1 MTRMAVYGAG
11 GVMDAGVHLPLVD
24 FSGEGF
30 SHRRLAET
38 VDAARECGFAA
49 VSANDHFLFS
59 VPWLDGLTA
68 LAAVADR
75 SGGMKLMTTVALVT
89 LRGPAP
95 LAKALSALDI
105 VSGGRVIAG
114 LGPGS
119 SRGDYA
125 AAGLPFEQ
133 RWQRFD
139 TAVRLIKGMLQP
151 GPADGAPAGGL
162 LPPPRQSRGI
172 PLWIGSWAH
181 EPACAAWPVLV
192 MAGLPRRTTPH
203 RKGSPRN

>member
-1 MTRMAVYGAG
+1 
-11 GVMDAGVHLPLVD
+11 MDAGVHLPLID
-24 FSGEGF
+24 FGGEGF
-30 SHRRLAET
+30 SHRRLTET
-38 VDAARECGFAA
+38 VNAARECGFAA

-68 LAAVADR
+68 LAAVADQ
-75 SGGMKLMTTVALVT
+75 SGEMKLMTSVALVT
-89 LRGPAP
+89 LRGPTA

-105 VSGGRVIAG
+105 LSGGRVIAG

-119 SRGDYA
+119 SRGRLRGGRA
-125 AAGLPFEQ
+125 
-133 RWQRFD
+133 
-139 TAVRLIKGMLQP
+139 AVRATVAALRRG
-151 GPADGAPAGGL
+151 GPADQGHAPARASRWRSG
-162 LPPPRQSRGI
+162 RRAVAAATASRGI

-203 RKGSPRN
+203 LRGSPRT